1 MKRSVCSLAAAA
13 LGLVATCFGQELP
26 RAALRL
32 PEPPAQGK
40 LSVEEAIGRRRT
52 AREFSAQPLTLS
64 EVSALLWSGQGI
76 TDKKENKRAAPS
88 AGALYPLELL
98 VAVKSNGVKGLAAG
112 LYQYQPPGH
121 RLLPLSDQDL
131 SKQIAAAALN
141 QNWVAAAPVIVLVTG
156 DYSRTAK
163 KYGERAR
170 RYVHLEA
177 GHAAENI
184 LLEAQS
190 LGLAAGIVG
199 AFDDAELGRNVLR
212 LPASLSPLLLL
223 PLGHPAAKDN

>member
-52 AREFSAQPLTLS
+52 AREFSDQPLTLI

-76 TDKKENKRAAPS
+76 TDIKENKRAAPS

-98 VAVKSNGVKGLAAG
+98 VAVKSNGVKDLPTG
-112 LYQYQPPGH
+112 LYQYQPQGH

-131 SKQIAAAALN
+131 SKKIAAAAFN
-141 QNWVAAAPVIVLVTG
+141 QDWVAAAPVIVVITG

-163 KYGERAR
+163 KYGERAP
-170 RYVHLEA
+170 RYVHIEA

-199 AFDDAELGRNVLR
+199 AFNDAELSR
-212 LPASLSPLLLL
+212 LLNLPPSLSPLLIL
-223 PLGHPAAKDN
+223 PVGRELTK

>member
-1 MKRSVCSLAAAA
+1 MRKMLQNLALTAWLAAA
-13 LGLVATCFGQELP
+13 VASGQEAK
-26 RAALRL
+26 RSAVRL

-40 LSVEEAIGRRRT
+40 LSVEEAIQARRT
-52 AREFSAQPLTLS
+52 ARTFTDQPLTLS

-98 VAVKSNGVKGLAAG
+98 VAVKSQGVKELPAG

-121 RLLPLSDQDL
+121 LLLPLSNQDL
-131 SKQIAAAALN
+131 SKKIADAALN
-141 QNWVAAAPVIVLVTG
+141 QDWVAAAPVIVLITA

-163 KYGERAR
+163 KYGERAP

-199 AFDDAELGRNVLR
+199 AFNDAELGWLLQ
-212 LPASLSPLLLL
+212 LPPSLSPLLLL
-223 PLGHPAAKDN
+223 PVGRPVKK